1 MLTMV
6 GCNKP
11 DLSQFNTANKKEI
24 SNNVWLHRT
33 SGSDVTITDK
43 EGMGLV
49 YGNVIRIRYE
59 SEKKSVI
66 VAFKPFSSD
75 VGENASVGA
84 VEMARIELATVKVV
98 KIDDLD
104 GSIFKSLED
113 IKTFFP

>member
-1 MLTMV
+1 M
-6 GCNKP
+6 
-11 DLSQFNTANKKEI
+11 
-24 SNNVWLHRT
+24 
-33 SGSDVTITDK
+33 TITDK